1 MPASVAKLDAGAGT
15 VGARMMS
22 YEEQITELE
31 EELATLQRR
40 YVAEAAALRAEISAA
55 QTAQVAA
62 QSGLTKEEVAVVREA
77 VHTIVETVSA
87 PRVRFAYVDL
97 VDAAPDETYGG
108 YKGDHTH
115 HFSVAIECRYVEDY
129 GDPGL
134 YYKIVMKTQHAGV
147 RDSVQSMIGPDAYDE
162 DEAPTTSWSADWDY
176 GTKIFLKAGK

>member
-1 MPASVAKLDAGAGT
+1 
-15 VGARMMS
+15 MS
-22 YEEQITELE
+22 YDERCTEEQIAELE
-31 EELATLQRR
+31 EELATLQRS
-40 YVAEAAALRAEISAA
+40 YAAESAALRAEISAA

-62 QSGLTKEEVAVVREA
+62 NSGLTKEEVAVVREA
-77 VHTIVETVSA
+77 VRTIVETVSA
-87 PRVRFAYVDL
+87 PRMRFAYVDL

-147 RDSVQSMIGPDAYDE
+147 REIVQSMIGPDAY

-176 GTKIFLKAGK
+176 YTKIFLKEGPQKV